1 MFVTGASHVMGKKA
15 LRATFKSQLT
25 LNYLVLPGSLKCML
39 ESLTL
44 VEKEVYE
51 LVLRAGELMAK
62 DIPLKKAG
70 VVPSLV
76 RKGLLEVYKKH
87 ASPTSPKKL
96 KYLRLKKTDEP

>member
-1 MFVTGASHVMGKKA
+1 
-15 LRATFKSQLT
+15 
-25 LNYLVLPGSLKCML
+25 ML
-39 ESLTL
+39 ESLTR
-44 VEKEVYE
+44 VEREVYE

>member
-1 MFVTGASHVMGKKA
+1 MTIYCLA
-15 LRATFKSQLT
+15 LQM
-25 LNYLVLPGSLKCML
+25 SLKDML
-39 ESLTL
+39 DSLTR
-44 VEKEVYE
+44 VEREVYE